1 MTDTVNKALQKRKND
16 RTRARIVSQ
25 ARKVQDK
32 ISIDDVGFRQMTK
45 GTAKDEINLDKD
57 YQRKKPDKFIDSIIR
72 HNKGIKKLSN
82 SELRKLE
89 GSSGSKVVQEL
100 RQTKPKGVHHTT
112 YRTPGKQRMLSYGKA
127 GGMSYILKE
136 MKRRLMKG
144 TPGTSS
150 KTY

>member
-32 ISIDDVGFRQMTK
+32 VSINDYGFRQMTK
-45 GTAKDEINLDKD
+45 GTAEIEARDNRIFRELDKANTKSILSK
-57 YQRKKPDKFIDSIIR
+57 KKP
-72 HNKGIKKLSN
+72 N
-82 SELRKLE
+82 
-89 GSSGSKVVQEL
+89 V
-100 RQTKPKGVHHTT
+100 T
-112 YRTPGKQRMLSYGKA
+112 YRTQGKQKLLSGGKA
-127 GGMSYILKE
+127 GGMSYIFKE

>member
-16 RTRARIVSQ
+16 RTRARVVSQ
-25 ARKVQDK
+25 ARKVQDTVAINK
-32 ISIDDVGFRQMTK
+32 IPPSFNHERAMQNMKARKKQIMNTTFTTK
-45 GTAKDEINLDKD
+45 GK
-57 YQRKKPDKFIDSIIR
+57 
-72 HNKGIKKLSN
+72 HKL
-82 SELRKLE
+82 L
-89 GSSGSKVVQEL
+89 SG
-100 RQTKPKGVHHTT
+100 
-112 YRTPGKQRMLSYGKA
+112 GKA

>member
-16 RTRARIVSQ
+16 RTRARVVSQ

-32 ISIDDVGFRQMTK
+32 VSI
-45 GTAKDEINLDKD
+45 
-57 YQRKKPDKFIDSIIR
+57 
-72 HNKGIKKLSN
+72 
-82 SELRKLE
+82 
-89 GSSGSKVVQEL
+89 
-100 RQTKPKGVHHTT
+100 KPKDPSYYPKEVLTDSERKQLQKAFFEKPNVT
-112 YRTPGKQRMLSYGKA
+112 YRTQGKQKLLSGGKA
-127 GGMSYILKE
+127 GGMSYIFKE

>member
-1 MTDTVNKALQKRKND
+1 MTDTVNKALQRRKND
-16 RTRARIVSQ
+16 RTRARVVSQ

-32 ISIDDVGFRQMTK
+32 VSIQDVGFRQMIK
-45 GTAKDEINLDKD
+45 GTAKDEINLDRD

-72 HNKGIKKLSN
+72 HNRGIKKLSD

-89 GSSGSKVVQEL
+89 GSSGSKLIQEL
-100 RQTKPKGVHHTT
+100 RQTKPKGVHHVT
-112 YRTPGKQRMLSYGKA
+112 YRTQGKQKLLSGGKA
-127 GGMSYILKE
+127 GGMSYIFKE